1 VQKYECIL
9 VLRSGLSET
18 ESSAVLERFEK
29 TVEQHGGEI
38 QLKEPWGTRKLAY
51 EIQKQT
57 SGDYTLYHFTA
68 DNTLV
73 VEADRDFRLED
84 KVLRHLIVV
93 DEEWEERN
101 RAALAK
107 RAEQR
112 EREDASDGR

>member
-1 VQKYECIL
+1 MQKYECI
-9 VLRSGLSET
+9 VILRSGIPEADA
-18 ESSAVLERFEK
+18 SAVLDRFEE
-29 TVEQHGGEI
+29 TVKRHGGEI
-38 QLKEPWGTRKLAY
+38 TLKEDWGTRKLAY
-51 EIQKQT
+51 EIQKQS

-73 VEADRDFRLED
+73 VEADRDFRLDD

-101 RAALAK
+101 RVALAK